1 MIPERGGLIVWLH
14 HLKAIKVLERFGTL
28 HYVSRRMKYAVL
40 YVNRDQLEQTIN
52 DLTQLNFVKKIE
64 KSYRHEIKTEY
75 NSEIPDKT
83 RFYM

>member
-1 MIPERGGLIVWLH
+1 MIPERCGLIVWLH